1 MTSPNCPNCG
11 APYKMG
17 YSKCEYC
24 GTLRKMDHPN
34 VEEYTVFRNWEG
46 DALYYEI
53 TDKFTRTEILSP
65 NEIRRIAEGLMGATG
80 TIGYY

>member
-34 VEEYTVFRNWEG
+34 VEEYPFNSLTVFRNWEG

-53 TDKFTRTEILSP
+53 
-65 NEIRRIAEGLMGATG
+65 AEGLMGATG
-80 TIGYY
+80 TTGYY